1 MRVNFLNGRSLLSVN
16 DLSPTEFQ
24 AMIELSVRIK
34 NSIKAGLFSLE
45 KEGRNVALLF
55 QKPSTRTR
63 LSLEV
68 ACNRLKVNPIY
79 MSWNELQLARGESI
93 EHTAKV
99 IGRMT
104 DLIAARVYSH
114 NELLSI
120 KEAGGVPVVNALSDR
135 EHPLQALGD
144 FMTLRERF
152 RDLSKVKIAYV
163 GDGNNVSNSL
173 MLAAA
178 KTGATITVC
187 TPEPLRPP
195 LEFFALARSEATKT
209 GAKIELEAS
218 PAKAVEGA
226 DAVYTDVW
234 VSMGQEAER
243 QKKVEMLSGYQVNEK
258 LMRLAK
264 EDALFMHC
272 LPAHVGEEVTEP
284 VIEGPKSVVFDQ
296 AENRLYTAIA
306 VFYSIL

>member
-24 AMIELSVRIK
+24 AMIDLSVRIK
-34 NSIKAGLFSLE
+34 NSIRAGLFSLE

-55 QKPSTRTR
+55 EKPSTRTR

-68 ACNRLKVNPIY
+68 ACNKLKANPIY
-79 MSWNELQLARGESI
+79 MNYGELQLARGESI

-114 NELLSI
+114 SGLLRM
-120 KEAGGVPVVNALSDR
+120 KEAAGVPVVNALSDR

-144 FMTLRERF
+144 FMTLREHF
-152 RDLSKVKIAYV
+152 RDLNKIKIAYV
-163 GDGNNVSNSL
+163 GDGNNVANSL

-178 KTGATITVC
+178 KTGTIMTVC

-195 LEFFALARSEATKT
+195 LEFVALAKSEATKT
-209 GAKIELEAS
+209 GAKIELESS
-218 PAKAVEGA
+218 PVKAVEGA

-243 QKKVEMLSGYQVNEK
+243 QKKIEMLSAYQVNER
-258 LMRLAK
+258 LMKLAK

-272 LPAHVGEEVTEP
+272 LPAHVGEEVTEE
-284 VIEGPKSVVFDQ
+284 VIGGPESVVFDQ